1 MGAKREQDEREK
13 SMSAKERKAALRR
26 RREILDALMKV
37 LRGG

>member
-1 MGAKREQDEREK
+1 MAEKRERADREK
-13 SMSAKERKAALRR
+13 SLSAKQRKAALRR